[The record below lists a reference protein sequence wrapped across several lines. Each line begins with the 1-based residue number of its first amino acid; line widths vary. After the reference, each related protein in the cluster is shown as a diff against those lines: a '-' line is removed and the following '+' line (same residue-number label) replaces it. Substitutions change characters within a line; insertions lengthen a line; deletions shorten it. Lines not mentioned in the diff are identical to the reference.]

1 MQKNSIQ
8 TLSKLAIPLKSKGRF
23 FKEKETHLR
32 SDFQRD
38 RDRIIHST
46 AFRRLK
52 HKTQVFVNTSG
63 DHFRT
68 RITHSLEVAQIAR
81 TLSKF
86 FNLNEDLCETLSLA
100 HDLGH
105 TPFGHA
111 GEEALN
117 DCMKKFG
124 GFDHNIQTLRIILF
138 LENRYYDF
146 RGLNLTF
153 ETLDGL
159 IKHNG
164 PIKNL
169 RKFKKILKLSYFK
182 KKIKFSLSP
191 SLEAQLAS
199 ISDDIAYNSHDL
211 EDGLK
216 ANLFNLRDLENIPV
230 LNKILGK
237 NIIKKK
243 IKLSQNPSLEAQ
255 IASISDD
262 IAYNSHDLEDGLK
275 SNLFDLT
282 DLENIP
288 VLKDIIFNHKKKI
301 KIFSLDL
308 VIRQIIRE
316 IINEMVKDII
326 KTTKKNII
334 KHKIKKIK
342 DIYISHYPIVSFSN
356 EMGEFDKEIKKFLKK
371 NMYYH
376 KSVKENTDQGKKI
389 IKNLFV
395 NIMKNP
401 VKYLNVS
408 NYEKPNIER
417 SVCDF
422 IAGMTDRYAINLY
435 KKIK

>member
-1 MQKNSIQ
+1 MVSMQKNSIQ
-8 TLSKLAIPLKSKGRF
+8 ILSKLAVPFESKGRI
-23 FKEKETHLR
+23 FKEKKTYLR

-52 HKTQVFVNTSG
+52 HKTQVFINTSG

-111 GEEALN
+111 GEEALHN
-117 DCMKKFG
+117 CMKKLG
-124 GFDHNIQTLRIILF
+124 GFDHNIQTLRTILF
-138 LENRYYDF
+138 LENRYYEF
-146 RGLNLTF
+146 KGLNLTL

-169 RKFKKILKLSYFK
+169 SKFKKILGIGYFK
-182 KKIKFSLSP
+182 NKIKFSLS
-191 SLEAQLAS
+191 
-199 ISDDIAYNSHDL
+199 
-211 EDGLK
+211 
-216 ANLFNLRDLENIPV
+216 
-230 LNKILGK
+230 
-237 NIIKKK
+237 
-243 IKLSQNPSLEAQ
+243 PSLEAQ

-275 SNLFDLT
+275 SNLFNLK

-288 VLKDIIFNHKKKI
+288 ILNKIVLKHKKKL
-301 KIFSLDL
+301 KIYSIDL

-316 IINEMVKDII
+316 TINEMVRDLIH
-326 KTTKKNII
+326 TTQKNIKKNKIRNL
-334 KHKIKKIK
+334 KDVYKSKYPVVVFSNKMKKFDEKIK
-342 DIYISHYPIVSFSN
+342 SFLR
-356 EMGEFDKEIKKFLKK
+356 KK
-371 NMYYH
+371 MYYH
-376 KSVKENTDQGKKI
+376 KNIKSNTNYGKKI
-389 IKNLFV
+389 IRKLFL
-395 NIMKNP
+395 IIRKNP
-401 VKYLNVS
+401 NKYINVS
-408 NYEKPNIER
+408 KYDNTNIDR
-417 SVCDF
+417 SICDF

-435 KKIK
+435 NKIK

>member
-8 TLSKLAIPLKSKGRF
+8 TLSKLAVPLKSKGRF
-23 FKEKETHLR
+23 FKEKKTHLR

-117 DCMKKFG
+117 NCMKKFG

-138 LENRYYDF
+138 LENRYYEF
-146 RGLNLTF
+146 KGLNLTL

-169 RKFKKILKLSYFK
+169 KKYKEILGIKYFK
-182 KKIKFSLSP
+182 NKINFSSSP
-191 SLEAQLAS
+191 SLEAQ
-199 ISDDIAYNSHDL
+199 
-211 EDGLK
+211 
-216 ANLFNLRDLENIPV
+216 V
-230 LNKILGK
+230 
-237 NIIKKK
+237 
-243 IKLSQNPSLEAQ
+243 
-255 IASISDD
+255 ASISDD

-275 SNLFDLT
+275 SNLFQLSDLK
-282 DLENIP
+282 NIP
-288 VLKDIIFNHKKKI
+288 ILNKIVLKHKKKI
-301 KIFSLDL
+301 KNHSLDL
-308 VIRQIIRE
+308 VIRQIVRE
-316 IINEMVKDII
+316 IINEMVKDLIV
-326 KTTKKNII
+326 TTKKNID
-334 KHKIKKIK
+334 KRKIKNLNDVLKSK
-342 DIYISHYPIVSFSN
+342 YPLVTFSSR
-356 EMGEFDKEIKKFLKK
+356 MKKFDKRIKFFLRK

-376 KSVKENTDQGKKI
+376 KKVKFNTNNGKI
-389 IKNLFV
+389 IIKKLFLS
-395 NIMKNP
+395 IRKNP
-401 VKYLNVS
+401 NKYLNVS
-408 NYEKPNIER
+408 KYDKTNVAR
-417 SVCDF
+417 SICDF

>member
-8 TLSKLAIPLKSKGRF
+8 TLSKLAVPLKSKGRF
-23 FKEKETHLR
+23 FKEKKTLLR

-68 RITHSLEVAQIAR
+68 RITHTLEVAQIAR

-111 GEEALN
+111 GEDALN
-117 DCMKKFG
+117 HCMRKFG

-138 LENRYYDF
+138 LENRYYEF
-146 RGLNLTF
+146 KGLNLTL

-169 RKFKKILKLSYFK
+169 SKLKKILGLSYFK
-182 KKIKFSLSP
+182 NKIKFSLS
-191 SLEAQLAS
+191 
-199 ISDDIAYNSHDL
+199 
-211 EDGLK
+211 
-216 ANLFNLRDLENIPV
+216 
-230 LNKILGK
+230 
-237 NIIKKK
+237 
-243 IKLSQNPSLEAQ
+243 PSLEAQ

-262 IAYNSHDLEDGLK
+262 IAYNSHDIEDGLK
-275 SNLFDLT
+275 ANLFNLR
-282 DLENIP
+282 DLEKIP
-288 VLKDIIFNHKKKI
+288 VLNKIVLKHKRRIKKN
-301 KIFSLDL
+301 SMDL
-308 VIRQIIRE
+308 VIRQIVRE
-316 IINEMVKDII
+316 IINEMVKDLI
-326 KTTKKNII
+326 KTTQINIKKN
-334 KHKIKKIK
+334 KINNISDVLKSKYPLVTFSKKMSKFDKKIK
-342 DIYISHYPIVSFSN
+342 I
-356 EMGEFDKEIKKFLKK
+356 FLRRK
-371 NMYYH
+371 MYYH
-376 KSVKENTDQGKKI
+376 KKVNFNTERGKKI
-389 IKNLFV
+389 IKKLFLL
-395 NIMKNP
+395 IKRNP
-401 VKYLNVS
+401 RNYLNVS
-408 NYEKPNIER
+408 KYDKSNIAR
-417 SVCDF
+417 SICDF

-435 KKIK
+435 NKIK